1 MSQRVNIQYSL
12 RFDELAG
19 EVKRLLDNT
28 QLKLQELADVESI
41 SASRALS
48 LETLRA
54 ITIQREGLAEVD
66 HKLMDIMNIING
78 YISFH
83 TNETYNTQREQLER
97 DVSRDPTPAQ
107 TLEELRNNEITYQG

>member
-12 RFDELAG
+12 RLDELAA

-28 QLKLQELADVESI
+28 QLKLQELADAESI

-48 LETLRA
+48 LETLRT

-83 TNETYNTQREQLER
+83 TN
-97 DVSRDPTPAQ
+97 
-107 TLEELRNNEITYQG
+107 